1 MQNLKLRHINEVLVL
16 KKPLLSELT
25 LEEKVGQMLLIYQY
39 FINKKVDN
47 SAELEIGYKIPRDPE
62 DRAALLE
69 REKYGTLYA
78 SVGAFNRGNAPGL
91 VTNSD
96 RKGDLSGPYGQW
108 ISEEASH
115 HWIPALTATD
125 IEREGPGTDFADLTL
140 TCDPIAQ
147 GATDDVKLTYELA
160 AAVAREA
167 RCAGVTW
174 RWAPVVDMANRFSMS
189 VMRSYA
195 PHNPEKQIKFAVAQI
210 QGTQS
215 EGVAATAKHFPGSDL
230 YEYRDSHLCPA
241 KIRSTKEE
249 WWAGQGKI
257 FQGCIDGGVYSIMI
271 SHGAFPAYDD
281 SKVSGRYRPATI
293 SKKIIT
299 DLLKGE
305 MGFKGVVITDAINM
319 AALITLMPYEDL
331 IVELINAGNDVLL
344 GVQRTDMNEI
354 ICKAVRDGRIAMS
367 RIDDACQRILDMKE
381 KLGMFEEGYTLVKS
395 TAEVETPKTR
405 KINMEIARKAIHL
418 VRDRQNMLPLDL
430 SKIKNVTIIASTHS
444 DAFVNNLQNL
454 VAEFNARGINAKVQR
469 RLSGEDEL
477 VRISNESDLIIYA
490 AYVAAHQPMGAMSL
504 YGEEART
511 YLFAFSHGKEK
522 SIGVSFGYPY
532 LHYDMMGGVDAF
544 INTYGQSPELMKA
557 FVEAILGE
565 IPFQGKAPVKLPEDD
580 E

>member
-1 MQNLKLRHINEVLVL
+1 M

-25 LEEKVGQMLLIYQY
+25 LEEKVGQMLLIYEY
-39 FINKKVDN
+39 YINSKVDKPADVETGYRVFRTPEER
-47 SAELEIGYKIPRDPE
+47 AEILK
-62 DRAALLE
+62 

-78 SVGAFNRGNAPGL
+78 SVGDFSRGAAPNLDTGAGKKP
-91 VTNSD
+91 N
-96 RKGDLSGPYGQW
+96 SGPFGKFKMEQ
-108 ISEEASH
+108 ASH
-115 HWIPALTATD
+115 YWIPALTSTD
-125 IEREGPGTDFADLTL
+125 LEREGPGTDFADLTL
-140 TCDPIAQ
+140 TCDPSAQ
-147 GATDDVKLTYELA
+147 GATDDEKLTYELA
-160 AAVAREA
+160 AAAAREA

-174 RWAPVVDMANRFSMS
+174 RWAPVVDIANRFSMS

-195 PHNPEKQIKFAVAQI
+195 PHDPDKQIRFAVAQI

-215 EGVAATAKHFPGSDL
+215 EGVAATAKHFPGHDL
-230 YEYRDSHLCPA
+230 YEYRDAHLCPA

-271 SHGAFPAYDD
+271 GHAAFPAYDD
-281 SKVSGRYRPATI
+281 SKVGGRYRPATI
-293 SKKIIT
+293 SKKIVT

-319 AALITLMPYEDL
+319 GALFTLMPYEDL
-331 IVELINAGNDVLL
+331 IIEIINAGNDVLL

-354 ICKAVRDGRIAMS
+354 VCKAVRDGRILES

-405 KINMEIARKAIHL
+405 KINMEIARKAVHL
-418 VRDRQNMLPLDL
+418 VRDRQNMLPLDQN
-430 SKIKNVTIIASTHS
+430 KIKNVTIICTTHS
-444 DAFVNNLQNL
+444 EGFANNVHKLA
-454 VAEFNARGINAKVQR
+454 AEFNARGINAKVQR
-469 RLSGEDEL
+469 RLSGEEEL
-477 VRISNESDLIIYA
+477 VKVDKESDLIIYA
-490 AYVAAHQPMGAMSL
+490 AYVAGHQPVGAMSL
-504 YGEEART
+504 YGEEAKT

-532 LHYDMMGGVDAF
+532 LHYDMMGGADAF
-544 INTYGQSPELMKA
+544 VNTYGQSPDLMKA
-557 FVEAILGE
+557 FVEAIFGD

>member
-1 MQNLKLRHINEVLVL
+1 M

-39 FINKKVDN
+39 YLGRKVDT
-47 SAELEIGYKIPRDPE
+47 ADDVETGYRMDRDIQE
-62 DRAALLE
+62 RNAILR

-78 SVGAFNRGNAPGL
+78 SVGAFNKSATAGL
-91 VTNSD
+91 VTNAN

-108 ISEEASH
+108 IMEEAGH
-115 HWIPALTATD
+115 HWIPALTSTD
-125 IEREGPGTDFADLTL
+125 IEREGAGCDFADLTL
-140 TCDPIAQ
+140 TCGPNAQ
-147 GATDDVKLTYELA
+147 GAADDEKLTYELA

-167 RCAGVTW
+167 RCAGITW
-174 RWAPVVDMANRFSMS
+174 RWAPVVDIANRFSMS

-195 PHNPEKQIKFAVAQI
+195 PHDPDKQIRFAVAQI

-215 EGVAATAKHFPGSDL
+215 EGVAATAKHFPGHDL

-257 FQGCIDGGVYSIMI
+257 FQGCIDGGVYSIMVGHT
-271 SHGAFPAYDD
+271 SFPAYDD
-281 SKVSGRYRPATI
+281 SKVGGRYRPATI

-305 MGFKGVVITDAINM
+305 MGFKGVVITDGINM
-319 AALITLMPYEDL
+319 GALYTLMPYEDL

-354 ICKAVRDGRIAMS
+354 VCKAVRDGRIPMS

-381 KLGMFEEGYTLVKS
+381 KLGMFEDGYTLVKS

-405 KINMEIARKAIHL
+405 QINMEIARKAIHL
-418 VRDRQNMLPLDL
+418 VRDRQNMLPLDK
-430 SKIKNVTIIASTHS
+430 SKIKNVTIIASAHT
-444 DAFVNNLQNL
+444 DAFVAKLQSM
-454 VAEFNARGINAKVQR
+454 VDAFSERGIHAKIQR
-469 RLSGEDEL
+469 RLSSEGELIEIA
-477 VRISNESDLIIYA
+477 RESDLIIYA
-490 AYVAAHQPMGAMSL
+490 AFVAGHQPMGAMSL
-504 YGEEART
+504 YGEEAKT

-522 SIGVSFGYPY
+522 SIGAAFGYPY
-532 LHYDMMGGVDAF
+532 LHYDMMGGADAF
-544 INTYGQSPELMKA
+544 VNTYGQSPELMQA

-565 IPFQGKAPVKLPEDD
+565 IPFQGKAPVKLPEED